1 MKNIIYEENGSNW
14 VNIVDLKPNP
24 LNTLLY
30 ADETAEESKQLEL
43 AASMRHEMDRGFP
56 PNKVAISIHPDGTI
70 SSGHTRWKSGKQI
83 GATRLKAEY
92 TTDDF
97 PNGNKPTYNYLT
109 NIMDT
114 NIYREMSYSVKL
126 NCYLVNLE
134 FYEETNGKKMPGKEK
149 DKLLKQLTISA
160 DTIKR
165 LSEIKA
171 FRPDLLKDIDKGATS
186 IEYAWNV
193 AMGKTLKVIPAKKN
207 GMNLYKLYTP
217 EMQTRVISYA
227 VKYLKDLRSLT
238 VDTKDGKFSPIE
250 DDLGWEPGRFTG
262 AASDT
267 FMWAMGCVL
276 REEGYAVS
284 TANGAS
290 MDADVYLINEDEKI
304 EVKCTEYKGHGAKSS
319 WKGGNGIREGEFLL
333 VAHADN
339 FTRLFI
345 TFTTLTKD
353 DWDKKGNV
361 GTELTL
367 KKWWKNHKDDPK
379 VNEFWKGEVYDSS
392 SSKTTEMVLES
403 I

>member
-1 MKNIIYEENGSNW
+1 
-14 VNIVDLKPNP
+14 
-24 LNTLLY
+24 
-30 ADETAEESKQLEL
+30 
-43 AASMRHEMDRGFP
+43 
-56 PNKVAISIHPDGTI
+56 
-70 SSGHTRWKSGKQI
+70 
-83 GATRLKAEY
+83 
-92 TTDDF
+92 
-97 PNGNKPTYNYLT
+97 
-109 NIMDT
+109 
-114 NIYREMSYSVKL
+114 
-126 NCYLVNLE
+126 
-134 FYEETNGKKMPGKEK
+134 
-149 DKLLKQLTISA
+149 
-160 DTIKR
+160 
-165 LSEIKA
+165 
-171 FRPDLLKDIDKGATS
+171 
-186 IEYAWNV
+186 
-193 AMGKTLKVIPAKKN
+193 
-207 GMNLYKLYTP
+207 
-217 EMQTRVISYA
+217 MQTRVISYA